1 MRKHYKLISSV
12 VCLVLCACM
21 IAFGVYAATSGIVS
35 LGVSS
40 EVSFT
45 PTAAKLKI
53 FGGIANAEVVS
64 TESGSLSYY
73 ACNYGPTDAKKN
85 YKASTTD
92 SNTDVFNT
100 WNYGEIKFKEYEEA
114 TGPAPIYFYIQI
126 TNYVERD
133 VDYKITVD
141 TTYTGSDST
150 GTNVGEYVNISYGYY
165 ITDNSSTIFAS
176 SEETGAESAGTAAW
190 AEGFWNINDKVEQN
204 IDSIHSS
211 TRGNSKI
218 TGDGFFG
225 NSGDFSAVSTSLQTI
240 MLVVK
245 VELKTDK
252 VDDSFNSAG
261 FKFTVD
267 AK

>member
-21 IAFGVYAATSGIVS
+21 IAFGVYAATSVIS
-35 LGVSS
+35 FGVSS

-53 FGGIANAEVVS
+53 FGGIANAKKGS

-73 ACNYGPTDAKKN
+73 ACNYGATDAKKN
-85 YKASTTD
+85 YSASPDKTLDT
-92 SNTDVFNT
+92 FNT
-100 WNYGEIKFKEYEEA
+100 WNFGEIIFKEYEEA

-141 TTYTGSDST
+141 ETYTGSTST
-150 GTNVGEYVNISYGYY
+150 GTNVGEYVDISYGHY
-165 ITDNSSTIFAS
+165 ITDNSNVEPS
-176 SEETGAESAGTAAW
+176 SGTGAEAL
-190 AEGFWNINDKVEQN
+190 GFWNINNKEAQEV
-204 IDSIHSS
+204 DSIHSP
-211 TRGNSKI
+211 TGGNSKI
-218 TGDGFFG
+218 TGKDFFG
-225 NSGDFSAVSTSLQTI
+225 TSGDFSSVSTSLKTI
-240 MLVVK
+240 MLVVR
-245 VELKTDK
+245 VELKADK